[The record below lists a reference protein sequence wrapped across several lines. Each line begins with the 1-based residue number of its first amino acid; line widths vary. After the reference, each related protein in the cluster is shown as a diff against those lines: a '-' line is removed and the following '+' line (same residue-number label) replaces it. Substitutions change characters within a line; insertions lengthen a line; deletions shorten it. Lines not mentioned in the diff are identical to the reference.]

1 MYSSVSDV
9 EEVEDDTGAAPWS
22 ADVTAVAD
30 TDQILDDF
38 EAALRDSADELAP
51 LRVPAT
57 DMAGQ
62 LGHSRRMM
70 NWLHDGGWLRWGW
83 PEAVGGFGGSAL
95 IRAQLLERL
104 ALAGYDI
111 PEHLLVLEVVG
122 PAVVKHAPQLAAE
135 RLPAALR
142 GNELWSQGFSE
153 PEAGSDLAAL
163 RTKAVEQDDGTYL
176 INGQKIWTSYGAFAD
191 RIVLLARSGAVS
203 DRHRG
208 LVMLLV
214 DLDAAGVERRPIAL
228 ASGREELAEVFF
240 TDVVVDAERVIGTDG
255 GGWAVAMDLLQY
267 ERGTYAWMRMATAT
281 AYLQQLLRALN
292 CTPTALDSR
301 SAAIVGRAYLNL
313 AALRARTA
321 DTLGKLASN
330 VTVGSETSVDKLLL
344 STAEQ
349 DVLDAAMS
357 LLGSDVLISDDESAA
372 AWRDRWWYSRAA
384 SIYGGAREVQYSI
397 VADRILHLPRENASR
412 TPHGQ

>member
-1 MYSSVSDV
+1 
-9 EEVEDDTGAAPWS
+9 
-22 ADVTAVAD
+22 VTTALD

-38 EAALRDSADELAP
+38 EAALSDAADELAP
-51 LRVPAT
+51 LRTAALDVAT
-57 DMAGQ
+57 ELA
-62 LGHSRRMM
+62 HSRALM
-70 NWLHDGGWLRWGW
+70 NWLFDGGWSRWGW
-83 PEAVGGFGGSAL
+83 PEEVGGVGGSPL
-95 IRAQLLERL
+95 IRCQILEQL
-104 ALAGYDI
+104 ALAGYHI
-111 PEHLLVLEVVG
+111 PDHLLVLEVVG
-122 PAVVKHAPQLAAE
+122 PAVVNHSPALAAE

-142 GNELWSQGFSE
+142 GDELWSQGFSE

-163 RTKAVEQDDGTYL
+163 RTKAVDRGDGTYL

-191 RIVLLARSGAVS
+191 RIVLLARSGAVA

-240 TDVVVDAERVIGTDG
+240 TDVVVDAERIIGTDG
-255 GGWAVAMDLLQY
+255 NGWAVAMDLLQY

-281 AYLQQLLRALN
+281 AYLQQLLSTLDRDPAG
-292 CTPTALDSR
+292 PDPQTA
-301 SAAIVGRAYLNL
+301 AAIGRTYLNL

-321 DTLGKLASN
+321 TTLRRLADHE
-330 VTVGSETSVDKLLL
+330 TVGPETSVDKLLL

-349 DVLDAAMS
+349 DVLDTAMT
-357 LLGSDVLISDDESAA
+357 LLGAEALLSDDDTAA
-372 AWRDRWWYSRAA
+372 GWRDRWWYSRAA

-397 VADRILHLPRENASR
+397 IADRILKLPREN
-412 TPHGQ
+412 THGR

>member
-1 MYSSVSDV
+1 
-9 EEVEDDTGAAPWS
+9 
-22 ADVTAVAD
+22 
-30 TDQILDDF
+30 
-38 EAALRDSADELAP
+38 
-51 LRVPAT
+51 
-57 DMAGQ
+57 
-62 LGHSRRMM
+62 
-70 NWLHDGGWLRWGW
+70 
-83 PEAVGGFGGSAL
+83 
-95 IRAQLLERL
+95 
-104 ALAGYDI
+104 
-111 PEHLLVLEVVG
+111 
-122 PAVVKHAPQLAAE
+122 
-135 RLPAALR
+135 
-142 GNELWSQGFSE
+142 
-153 PEAGSDLAAL
+153 
-163 RTKAVEQDDGTYL
+163 
-176 INGQKIWTSYGAFAD
+176 
-191 RIVLLARSGAVS
+191 
-203 DRHRG
+203 
-208 LVMLLV
+208 MLLV

-292 CTPTALDSR
+292 CTPAALDSR

-357 LLGSDVLISDDESAA
+357 LLGSGRADLGRRE
-372 AWRDRWWYSRAA
+372 RDRL
-384 SIYGGAREVQYSI
+384 ARPMV
-397 VADRILHLPRENASR
+397 VLAGRLHLRRRTRSPIQHRRRPNPASSQ
-412 TPHGQ
+412 GECE

>member
-1 MYSSVSDV
+1 VFSSD
-9 EEVEDDTGAAPWS
+9 
-22 ADVTAVAD
+22 ADRV
-30 TDQILDDF
+30 LDEFD
-38 EAALRDSADELAP
+38 AALCAAVDEMAP
-51 LRVPAT
+51 LRTPAT
-57 DMAGQ
+57 DMAEALERSRQ
-62 LGHSRRMM
+62 LMA
-70 NWLHDGGWLRWGW
+70 WLYDGGWSRWGW
-83 PEAVGGFGGSAL
+83 PAQAGGLGGSPL
-95 IRAQLLERL
+95 IRCQILERL

-122 PAVVKHAPQLAAE
+122 PAVVNHAPQLAAE

-142 GNELWSQGFSE
+142 GEELWSQGFSE

-163 RTKAVEQDDGTYL
+163 RTRAVAGGDGTYVV
-176 INGQKIWTSYGAFAD
+176 NGQKIWTSYGAFAD
-191 RIVLLARSGAVS
+191 RIVLLARGGTVA
-203 DRHRG
+203 DRHHG

-214 DLDAAGVERRPIAL
+214 DLDSAGIERRPIAL

-240 TDVVVDAERVIGTDG
+240 TDVVVDADRVIGADG
-255 GGWAVAMDLLQY
+255 SGWAVAMDLLQY

-281 AYLQQLLRALN
+281 AYLQQIIEA
-292 CTPTALDSR
+292 TEADALDSR

-321 DTLGKLASN
+321 STLGQLAN
-330 VTVGSETSVDKLLL
+330 GETVGPETSVDKLLL

-357 LLGSDVLISDDESAA
+357 LLGPELLFSDDEGAA
-372 AWRDRWWYSRAA
+372 TWRDRWWYSRAA

-397 VADRILHLPRENASR
+397 IADRILKLPREPR
-412 TPHGQ
+412 